1 MANHERNSVLATRIL
16 VDYAPGS
23 RLATRQTIE
32 KMSNYASVLW
42 VYSQSHDISP
52 VFISVLPDLTRIII
66 NLEDEADAVELRAT
80 FKRDEDFRVKENQFI
95 PGDWEFYSK
104 SGVNTAY
111 EVKVM
116 AQRKVRMC

>member
-23 RLATRQTIE
+23 RSATQETIE
-32 KMSNYASVLW
+32 KMRNYASILW
-42 VYSQSHDISP
+42 LYSQSHELPP
-52 VFISVLPDLTRIII
+52 VFISVLPDLTRIVI
-66 NLEDEADAVELRAT
+66 NLEDEADARKLRETLTA
-80 FKRDEDFRVKENQFI
+80 DENFQTRENQFI

-104 SGVNTAY
+104 GGVNTRY

-116 AQRKVRMC
+116 AQRKARMC